1 MQIQSIQNFSYKQM
15 PLQNVNPTPMQKF
28 NLEDDVVMT
37 KKEYSDIKKQKILG
51 YILSGALGWFAF
63 DIVKFIISK
72 K

>member
-37 KKEYSDIKKQKILG
+37 KK
-51 YILSGALGWFAF
+51 
-63 DIVKFIISK
+63 
-72 K
+72 